1 MAVCDGPARSKLLNI
16 QGHSSNLGCTVCLEN
31 TLKNFKPLKLDEIQY
46 RDDLTWRSLATKI
59 TSMGLKPDDKRI
71 SSEFQG
77 IKGYTPLMQVP
88 SANLPFFCVTEIMHS
103 VFLGV
108 VKWVIDSLVDK
119 EDAATKTFVSLF
131 NSRMNLFS
139 FPTSVSRT
147 MPYDIKMKKMKTL
160 QYIMFQQQHSN

>member
-1 MAVCDGPARSKLLNI
+1 MD
-16 QGHSSNLGCTVCLEN
+16 
-31 TLKNFKPLKLDEIQY
+31 
-46 RDDLTWRSLATKI
+46 
-59 TSMGLKPDDKRI
+59 
-71 SSEFQG
+71 SSEKMTSKRRQTKDRF
-77 IKGYTPLMQVP
+77 PLMQVP